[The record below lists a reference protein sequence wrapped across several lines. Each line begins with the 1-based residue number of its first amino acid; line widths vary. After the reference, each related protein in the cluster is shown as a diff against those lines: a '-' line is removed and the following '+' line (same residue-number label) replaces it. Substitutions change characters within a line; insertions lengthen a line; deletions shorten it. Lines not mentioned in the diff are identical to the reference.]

1 MDAIIKV
8 FKEEIPALRFIGKKY
23 DGFGHWGEWFAAGWF
38 DLVENSMGG
47 VGAITKLW
55 ENGGGYVGLEIR
67 SSDSFAY
74 MIGMFTPADTPIP
87 DGFEA
92 IDFDG
97 VSLGTCWIYGK
108 ENEVHETSGCREKL
122 EEAGYVLWTDENG
135 AVYSFEN
142 CLCPR
147 YTTPDDNGNV
157 ILDYCYV
164 IK

>member
-1 MDAIIKV
+1 
-8 FKEEIPALRFIGKKY
+8 
-23 DGFGHWGEWFAAGWF
+23 
-38 DLVENSMGG
+38 
-47 VGAITKLW
+47 
-55 ENGGGYVGLEIR
+55 
-67 SSDSFAY
+67 
-74 MIGMFTPADTPIP
+74 MFTPIGTPIP

-108 ENEVHETSGCREKL
+108 ENEVHETSGCRKKL
-122 EEAGYVLWTDENG
+122 EEAGYELWTDENG

-147 YTTPDDNGNV
+147 YTTPDENGNV